1 MYKYEVKMNAQLE
14 KAYLIDADSFG
25 EAESKGYAAIVALAK
40 GLPVSITD
48 TCVESVEQLEDNGT
62 DTAGSSLARLPCE
75 WLPIELAPK
84 DGTEIIIRGVVNANN
99 SPFGNSPYITD
110 IYQDW
115 WEPEDN
121 DWARWPFHEFG
132 PTHFMPIPPL
142 KASDAE

>member
-1 MYKYEVKMNAQLE
+1 MYKYAVTMNAMFQ
-14 KAYLIDADSFG
+14 KTYLIDADSID
-25 EAESKGYAAIVALAK
+25 EAQDKAINAISVLAK
-40 GLPVSITD
+40 NLPIVVTD
-48 TCVESVEQLEDNGT
+48 VHPESTDELEDNGT
-62 DTAGSSLARLPCE
+62 GTAGSSLTYLPSE

-99 SPFGNSPYITD
+99 SPFGSSPYITD

>member
-1 MYKYEVKMNAQLE
+1 MYKYEVTMKTSFR
-14 KAYLIDADSFG
+14 KTYLIDADDES
-25 EAESKGYAAIVALAK
+25 EAKEKAYKAIDALTEN
-40 GLPVSITD
+40 LPIDYDVSMIH
-48 TCVESVEQLEDNGT
+48 EMKQLPDNGT
-62 DTAGSSLARLPCE
+62 GTGGSSFAHLPCE

-84 DGTEIIIRGVVNANN
+84 DGTEIIIRGVVNAKNN
-99 SPFGNSPYITD
+99 PLGSSPYITD